1 TLTKEKLQ
9 RKGISSA
16 IYYPL
21 PLHKMKVF
29 HEKCKLASHLIEA
42 EKAVKE
48 VLSLP
53 MGPFLKEEEISSIC
67 KTTREIMTNDKA
79 QMANNNADTG

>member
-1 TLTKEKLQ
+1 MI
-9 RKGISSA
+9 GD
-16 IYYPL
+16 
-21 PLHKMKVF
+21 
-29 HEKCKLASHLIEA
+29 LAEA

-53 MGPFLKEEEISSIC
+53 MGLFLKEEEISSIC